1 MDEVMLRLRLS
12 QENPEFKKML
22 NLHREYE
29 SRLQELSD
37 KAYLTEEEDREQ
49 KEIKKKKLVLKDRM
63 YFLMTQYQKSL
74 F

>member
-1 MDEVMLRLRLS
+1 MLRLRLS